1 MNEDKYMNLRN
12 RAETSQ
18 EAFLRLWE
26 IIKVLRRE
34 CPWDKEQTYESLV
47 PCMLEEAYEA
57 VDAVSKKDMT
67 NLREELGD
75 VMLQVLM
82 NSAIA
87 EENGDFMLIS
97 VINDECE
104 KMIRRHPHI
113 FLEESILQRK
123 KSDDNIS
130 K

>member
-47 PCMLEEAYEA
+47 PCMLEEAYG
-57 VDAVSKKDMT
+57 
-67 NLREELGD
+67 GD
-75 VMLQVLM
+75 
-82 NSAIA
+82 
-87 EENGDFMLIS
+87 
-97 VINDECE
+97 
-104 KMIRRHPHI
+104 K
-113 FLEESILQRK
+113 
-123 KSDDNIS
+123 
-130 K
+130 